1 MSPSPLQQIATYIQR
16 QQVASAVAYSSTPEG
31 QKHEEASDG
40 PGPSQVALNEEESE
54 GEGEQMQV
62 GTEELYQ
69 QVCVCVCTL
78 HSMSPLSGSRI
89 HFTCICVMRM
99 CPTAP
104 TQEETA
110 PVEKKNRS
118 CVIS

>member
-16 QQVASAVAYSSTPEG
+16 QQVASAIAYSSTPEG

-40 PGPSQVALNEEESE
+40 PGPSQVTSNEEESE

-69 QVCVCVCTL
+69 QVSVCVCML

-89 HFTCICVMRM
+89 NFTCCQFVSH
-99 CPTAP
+99 CPRP

>member
-69 QVCVCVCTL
+69 QVCVCVSARCIQCLLCQVAELIL
-78 HSMSPLSGSRI
+78 HADNLCHESVSHCPHPGGDGS
-89 HFTCICVMRM
+89 
-99 CPTAP
+99 
-104 TQEETA
+104 
-110 PVEKKNRS
+110 S
-118 CVIS
+118 